1 MEQAQKTSE
10 VNTTSQQA
18 DKLKEAAELIKAD
31 RELREN
37 EAAQEYQQ
45 FLVYLK
51 EKYNVS
57 IGISQPQVII
67 QSL

>member
-31 RELREN
+31 QKRREE
-37 EAAQEYQQ
+37 EAVEEYQQ
-45 FLVYLK
+45 FLGYLK
-51 EKYNVS
+51 EKYNVT
-57 IGISQPQVII
+57 ILISQPQVII

>member
-18 DKLKEAAELIKAD
+18 DKLKEAAEQIKAD
-31 RELREN
+31 QKRREE
-37 EAAQEYQQ
+37 EAVKEYQQ

-51 EKYNVS
+51 EKYNVT
-57 IGISQPQVII
+57 IVISQPQVII

>member
-1 MEQAQKTSE
+1 MKELEKTSKE
-10 VNTTSQQA
+10 EAVLNPV
-18 DKLKEAAELIKAD
+18 DKLQEAAELIKAD
-31 RELREN
+31 KELREN
-37 EAAQEYQQ
+37 EAIKEYQQ

-57 IGISQPQVII
+57 LFISQPQVII

>member
-31 RELREN
+31 QKRREE
-37 EAAQEYQQ
+37 EAVKEYQQ

-57 IGISQPQVII
+57 IGISQPQLII

>member
-1 MEQAQKTSE
+1 MEELEKTSKE
-10 VNTTSQQA
+10 EAVLNPV
-18 DKLKEAAELIKAD
+18 DKLQEAAELIKAD
-31 RELREN
+31 KELREN
-37 EAAQEYQQ
+37 EAIKEYQQ

-57 IGISQPQVII
+57 LFISQPQVII

>member
-1 MEQAQKTSE
+1 MEESEKT
-10 VNTTSQQA
+10 VINPV
-18 DKLKEAAELIKAD
+18 DKLQEAAQLIKAD
-31 RELREN
+31 KELREN
-37 EAAQEYQQ
+37 EAIKEYQQ

-57 IGISQPQVII
+57 LFISRPQVII

>member
-1 MEQAQKTSE
+1 MKESE
-10 VNTTSQQA
+10 KKSKEKAVLNPV
-18 DKLKEAAELIKAD
+18 DKLQEAAELIKAD

-37 EAAQEYQQ
+37 EAIKEYQQ

-57 IGISQPQVII
+57 LFISQPQVII

>member
-10 VNTTSQQA
+10 VSTTSQQA

-31 RELREN
+31 QKRREE
-37 EAAQEYQQ
+37 EAVKEYQQ

-51 EKYNVS
+51 EKYNVT
-57 IGISQPQVII
+57 IVISQPQVII

>member
-1 MEQAQKTSE
+1 MEQTQKTSE

-31 RELREN
+31 QKRREA
-37 EAAQEYQQ
+37 EAIEEYQQ

-57 IGISQPQVII
+57 IGISQPQLII
-67 QSL
+67 QAL

>member
-57 IGISQPQVII
+57 ICISQPQLII
-67 QSL
+67 QAL

>member
-1 MEQAQKTSE
+1 MEELEKTSKE
-10 VNTTSQQA
+10 EAVLNPV
-18 DKLKEAAELIKAD
+18 DKLQEAAEIIKAD
-31 RELREN
+31 KELREN
-37 EAAQEYQQ
+37 EAIKEYQQ

-57 IGISQPQVII
+57 LFISQPQVII

>member
-1 MEQAQKTSE
+1 MKELEKTTKE
-10 VNTTSQQA
+10 KAVLNPV
-18 DKLKEAAELIKAD
+18 DKLQEAAELIKAD
-31 RELREN
+31 KELREN
-37 EAAQEYQQ
+37 EAIKEYQQ

-57 IGISQPQVII
+57 LFISQPQVII

>member
-1 MEQAQKTSE
+1 MKELEKTTKE
-10 VNTTSQQA
+10 EAVLNPV
-18 DKLKEAAELIKAD
+18 DKLQEAAELIKAD
-31 RELREN
+31 KELREN
-37 EAAQEYQQ
+37 EAIKEYQQ

-57 IGISQPQVII
+57 LFISQPQVII

>member
-1 MEQAQKTSE
+1 MKESEKTSE
-10 VNTTSQQA
+10 EKTATNPV
-18 DKLKEAAELIKAD
+18 DKLQEAAELIKAD
-31 RELREN
+31 KELREN
-37 EAAQEYQQ
+37 EAIKEYQQ

-57 IGISQPQVII
+57 LFISQPQVII

>member
-31 RELREN
+31 QKRREE
-37 EAAQEYQQ
+37 EAVKEYQQ

-51 EKYNVS
+51 EKYNVT
-57 IGISQPQVII
+57 IVISQPQVII

>member
-1 MEQAQKTSE
+1 MKESEKTSKE
-10 VNTTSQQA
+10 EAVLNPV
-18 DKLKEAAELIKAD
+18 DKLQEAAELIKAD
-31 RELREN
+31 KELREN
-37 EAAQEYQQ
+37 EAAKEYQQ

-57 IGISQPQVII
+57 LFISQPQVII

>member
-57 IGISQPQVII
+57 IGISQPQLII
-67 QSL
+67 QAQ

>member
-1 MEQAQKTSE
+1 MEKLEKTSKE
-10 VNTTSQQA
+10 EAVLNPV
-18 DKLKEAAELIKAD
+18 DKLQEAAELIKAD
-31 RELREN
+31 KELREN
-37 EAAQEYQQ
+37 EAIKEYQQ

-57 IGISQPQVII
+57 LFISQPQVII

>member
-1 MEQAQKTSE
+1 MRESEKKSKEKT
-10 VNTTSQQA
+10 VLNPV
-18 DKLKEAAELIKAD
+18 DKLQEAAELIKAD
-31 RELREN
+31 KELREN
-37 EAAQEYQQ
+37 EAIKEYQQ

-57 IGISQPQVII
+57 LFISQPQVII